1 MQLQPPTVKSAESL
15 DVRSSPAEGFSGE
28 LYLLVN
34 IQITC
39 CVAVFNCVVV
49 FLLYREN
56 FQFLKVKLKHSSFT

>member
-1 MQLQPPTVKSAESL
+1 MQLQPPTAKSVESL
-15 DVRSSPAEGFSGE
+15 DGRSSPAEGFSGE

-39 CVAVFNCVVV
+39 FVAVFNCIVIV
-49 FLLYREN
+49 LIYKEN